1 MAYEGIEM
9 NKQEDKTIAKTEP
22 DDQDPVR
29 NDTAEMTG
37 TVEAA
42 VKMDRSAAL
51 KALGLPGTANAYAVD
66 NRFWQL
72 TKRYRA
78 EKNDEKLKEV
88 TDAYDVASGRA
99 AEKDAE
105 IKEYQSSK
113 KFLGKTNAQWKVYF
127 YYTWWKYLL
136 AVVLVAAVFSVGYRI
151 LFTKDNDFSAVSI
164 GHFSV
169 DTTYLEDYAKT
180 LGYENPYITAADVL
194 VDESEGQSNST
205 MYGTAA
211 ASTYLA
217 VNPDIIILDSRTM
230 PYYLGYL
237 RNLDDYYVTLKEIL
251 PAALFEKIEPIRYSM
266 KEYYELTA
274 EEDETPEYTSEDEV
288 SHIYGFLIKEKKLFD
303 ALGYTSAWT
312 VEDKTLVIGFSATSK
327 RLSDAENFFESLLKD
342 ESALV
347 LAYEE
352 AVAASEA
359 AAA

>member
-1 MAYEGIEM
+1 M

-127 YYTWWKYLL
+127 YYTWWK
-136 AVVLVAAVFSVGYRI
+136 
-151 LFTKDNDFSAVSI
+151 
-164 GHFSV
+164 
-169 DTTYLEDYAKT
+169 
-180 LGYENPYITAADVL
+180 
-194 VDESEGQSNST
+194 
-205 MYGTAA
+205 
-211 ASTYLA
+211 
-217 VNPDIIILDSRTM
+217 
-230 PYYLGYL
+230 
-237 RNLDDYYVTLKEIL
+237 
-251 PAALFEKIEPIRYSM
+251 
-266 KEYYELTA
+266 
-274 EEDETPEYTSEDEV
+274 
-288 SHIYGFLIKEKKLFD
+288 
-303 ALGYTSAWT
+303 
-312 VEDKTLVIGFSATSK
+312 
-327 RLSDAENFFESLLKD
+327 
-342 ESALV
+342 
-347 LAYEE
+347 
-352 AVAASEA
+352 
-359 AAA
+359 